1 MPRGLPNSSA
11 SPQRLSPQSTRTMSR
26 DFLNL
31 DEVAAWLGKDRRT
44 VEKMVQR
51 GVLPGRRIGGEWR
64 FHPAEVTHWVEQDLR
79 TLDAAELATLENSQ
93 KSTELDQQSPLKTL
107 LHSETCEIQLD
118 ASTKPAALQALV
130 EVAGRTWQIWDPA
143 AVLNAVREREQVM
156 STGFE
161 NGVAIPH
168 PRNPLPEVLGQS
180 LIAFGRTSS
189 GIPFGAPKRTLSDL
203 FFLVLARDARTH
215 LQILARLGRL
225 LQSAEILDGLRSA
238 PSGSDICQLL
248 LDADAKIN

>member
-1 MPRGLPNSSA
+1 
-11 SPQRLSPQSTRTMSR
+11 MSR
-26 DFLNL
+26 EFLNL

-44 VEKMVQR
+44 VEKLVQR
-51 GVLPGRRIGGEWR
+51 GLLPGRRIAGEWR
-64 FHPAEVTHWVEQDLR
+64 FHTAEITHWAEQDLR
-79 TLDAAELATLENSQ
+79 TLDNEELAAFENSQ
-93 KSTELDQQSPLKTL
+93 KSPELDQQSPLKTL
-107 LHSETCEIQLD
+107 LHPQTCETQLD
-118 ASTKPAALQALV
+118 AGTKPAVLQALV

-143 AVLNAVREREQVM
+143 AVLSAVREREQVM

-161 NGVAIPH
+161 SGVAIPH

-189 GIPFGAPKRTLSDL
+189 GIPFGAPRRTLSDL

-225 LQSAEILDGLRSA
+225 LQSQELLDQLRTAE
-238 PSGSDICQLL
+238 SGTAACQLL
-248 LDADAKIN
+248 LNADSQTT

>member
-1 MPRGLPNSSA
+1 
-11 SPQRLSPQSTRTMSR
+11 MSR

-143 AVLNAVREREQVM
+143 AVLN
-156 STGFE
+156 
-161 NGVAIPH
+161 
-168 PRNPLPEVLGQS
+168 
-180 LIAFGRTSS
+180 
-189 GIPFGAPKRTLSDL
+189 
-203 FFLVLARDARTH
+203 
-215 LQILARLGRL
+215 
-225 LQSAEILDGLRSA
+225 
-238 PSGSDICQLL
+238 
-248 LDADAKIN
+248 